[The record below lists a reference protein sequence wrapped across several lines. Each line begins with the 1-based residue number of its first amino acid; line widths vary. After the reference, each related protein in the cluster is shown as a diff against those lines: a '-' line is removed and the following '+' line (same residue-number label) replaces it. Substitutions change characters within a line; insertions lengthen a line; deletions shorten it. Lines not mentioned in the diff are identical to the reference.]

1 MPDRALTTPQSG
13 LYCAPLAAPAATRR
27 GPSGC
32 GPSIRLTY
40 TLRPFSQAKRS
51 GGLFKS
57 LAGNFC
63 GDSRLEPLAKKP
75 RDQNV
80 QQRSEERRGG
90 KEGRARGS
98 PYHLKKKKRR

>member
-51 GGLFKS
+51 GVLFKS
-57 LAGNFC
+57 LAGNLC
-63 GDSRLEPLAKKP
+63 GDSRLEAFGEKT
-75 RDQNV
+75 
-80 QQRSEERRGG
+80 E
-90 KEGRARGS
+90 
-98 PYHLKKKKRR
+98 